1 MTFAEKLTAL
11 LHMTGTTT
19 TALAKALNMD
29 RSNISRMKTGARGI
43 PKEDIIQ
50 NISEFFSQHLRE
62 EHLLGALY
70 ELTSDVR
77 LQSRPS
83 GWVLSNVLF
92 TWLSDSNDAEH
103 AKNQVGHFLHSVDKF
118 TPVTS
123 INPGST
129 DTVVS
134 MPEGSVA
141 SYYDNAGKR
150 QAFRDFIAYVLNLEK
165 PCTLQ
170 ILSDECTDWLIEDAG
185 FMREFNQGIALLVE
199 KGFKFERIQ
208 PPAGNI
214 ELSFRAIERWIPAY
228 LAGAI
233 TQYYYPFERDNLYRR
248 TLFIAPDHIVLQA
261 ISLNRQSQGRVTLLS
276 TDKQLSQA
284 LSGDF
289 KDMAARCRHMMNLH
303 TMDKPEQLF
312 QCISDIDSI
321 EDMGIYKSSTLSVI
335 SMPQAIVDR
344 IRSSGRPFAVQMCDT
359 WAQRQVHRKKVLENN
374 IIVDMVHLVP
384 PDEVMSGRQK
394 IPGTNMIQGTPFYY
408 TPEEYILHLE
418 NILWLLNHCPHYQL
432 VLANDAL
439 FAKVILYVKGIHR
452 AILVKHD
459 NPFAIIEITEQHMV
473 ALLYD
478 YLRHMA
484 DENMSV
490 GSRHA
495 TIERVEAE
503 IQMYRDFL
511 ARRK

>member
-1 MTFAEKLTAL
+1 MTFADKLTDL
-11 LHMTGTTT
+11 LNMTGTTT
-19 TALAKALNMD
+19 TSLAKALNMD
-29 RSNISRMKTGARGI
+29 RSNISRMKTGARGT

-50 NISEFFSQHLRE
+50 NISDFFAQHLKE

-92 TWLSDSNDAEH
+92 TWLSESNDAER
-103 AKNQVGHFLHSVDKF
+103 AKNQVGHFLHSIDKF
-118 TPVTS
+118 TPAAQIRPDSAVTAIS
-123 INPGST
+123 L
-129 DTVVS
+129 
-134 MPEGSVA
+134 PEGSVA

-150 QAFRDFIAYVLNLEK
+150 QAFRDFIAYVLTLET

-185 FMREFNQGIALLVE
+185 FMREFNQSIAQLVE

-208 PPAGNI
+208 PPASNI

-248 TLFIAPDHIVLQA
+248 TLFIAQDRIVLQSL
-261 ISLNRQSQGRVTLLS
+261 SLNRQSQGRVTLLS
-276 TDKQLSQA
+276 TDRQLVHA
-284 LSGDF
+284 LSEDF
-289 KDMAARCRHMMNLH
+289 KDVAGRCRHMMNLH
-303 TMDKPEQLF
+303 TMDKPEHLF
-312 QCISDIDSI
+312 QCIADIDSI
-321 EDMGIYKSSTLSVI
+321 EDTGIYKSSTLSVI
-335 SMPQAIVDR
+335 SLPQAIIDR
-344 IRSSGRPFAVQMCDT
+344 VRSSGRPFAAQMCDT
-359 WAQRQVHRKKVLENN
+359 WTQRLAHREKVLQDN

-384 PDEVMSGRQK
+384 PEEIMRGRQE
-394 IPGTNMIQGTPFYY
+394 IPGTKMIPGTPFYY

-459 NPFAIIEITEQHMV
+459 NNFAIIEITEQHMV

-490 GSRHA
+490 GSRHT
-495 TIERVEAE
+495 TIERVETE
-503 IQMYRDFL
+503 IQTYRELL
-511 ARRK
+511 ARR